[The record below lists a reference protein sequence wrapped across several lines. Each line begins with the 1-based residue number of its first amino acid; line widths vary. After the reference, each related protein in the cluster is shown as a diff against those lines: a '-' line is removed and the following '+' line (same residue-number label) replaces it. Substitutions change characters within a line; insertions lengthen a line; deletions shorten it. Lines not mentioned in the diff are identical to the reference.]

1 MMEDVPTAADAA
13 PVQAV
18 DDAQMTL
25 NGQRAKLDAAAQIM
39 GHGAES
45 KDIGQCF
52 FGAWFSLWVYYP
64 SSQ

>member
-25 NGQRAKLDAAAQIM
+25 NSGLNSTLLRRSWAM
-39 GHGAES
+39 VRS
-45 KDIGQCF
+45 R
-52 FGAWFSLWVYYP
+52 
-64 SSQ
+64 